1 MIVNCTKQ
9 DIMVIN
15 PDGERFNIPPSG
27 IIPWIEIEKELVAE
41 VEVGQGVIVPIYRE
55 RLVNLQNIPDEED
68 GTWYIV
74 SAKIADYL
82 PEREDFIVPN
92 LLKDSRG
99 RALGITSFRQ
109 KKITGEWYGE

>member
-1 MIVNCTKQ
+1 MACSDLSAIKKTAKDYETVEAFYAKYPKTGVMLKNKQECKMIVNCTKQ

-15 PDGERFNIPPSG
+15 PDGERFHIPPSG
-27 IIPWIEIEKELVAE
+27 IIPWLEIEKELVAE

-74 SAKIADYL
+74 SAKDC
-82 PEREDFIVPN
+82 
-92 LLKDSRG
+92 
-99 RALGITSFRQ
+99 
-109 KKITGEWYGE
+109 